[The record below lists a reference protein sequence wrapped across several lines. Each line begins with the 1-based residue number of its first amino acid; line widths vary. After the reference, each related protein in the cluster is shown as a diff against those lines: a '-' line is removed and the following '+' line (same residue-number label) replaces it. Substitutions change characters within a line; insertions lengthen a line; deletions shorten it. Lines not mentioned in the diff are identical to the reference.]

1 MTFKK
6 SLKFNWVRNRIK
18 GGEKMFKARGQST
31 LEYVLVLTAI
41 VAAIIFAATKFVKP
55 RVENSMDHVSQE
67 MEDQVGRIK
76 FGQ

>member
-1 MTFKK
+1 MYK
-6 SLKFNWVRNRIK
+6 SK
-18 GGEKMFKARGQST
+18 GQST

-41 VAAIIFAATKFVKP
+41 VAAIIFAATQFVKP
-55 RVENSMDHVSQE
+55 RVEGSLDHVSKE